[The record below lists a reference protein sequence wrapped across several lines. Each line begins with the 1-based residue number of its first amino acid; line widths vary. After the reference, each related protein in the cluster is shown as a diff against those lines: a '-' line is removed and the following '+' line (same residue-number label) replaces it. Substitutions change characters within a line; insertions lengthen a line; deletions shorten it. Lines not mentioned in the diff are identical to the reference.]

1 MRHPSRQTKRKL
13 LVVVTG
19 KDIELRETYD
29 ELRCSNFGW
38 DEASEL
44 AADERGVHGE
54 GAGQRSEW
62 VG

>member
-1 MRHPSRQTKRKL
+1 MKI
-13 LVVVTG
+13 VGVTG
-19 KDIELRETYD
+19 KVTKLRETYD

-38 DEASEL
+38 DEAPEL

-62 VG
+62 VGL